1 VQQAM
6 PIHRVCEQHMH
17 MRTGA
22 CIHVHTCTIR
32 VHTNMRYLT
41 LTHELLPHTETHWKT
56 NCQRTFDGV
65 VETKGSVETGR
76 GETVG
81 GIEGRALR
89 SVKWFAI

>member
-1 VQQAM
+1 
-6 PIHRVCEQHMH
+6 
-17 MRTGA
+17 
-22 CIHVHTCTIR
+22 
-32 VHTNMRYLT
+32 MRYLT
-41 LTHELLPHTETHWKT
+41 LTHELLPHTETHLKT
-56 NCQRTFDGV
+56 NCQRTFDEV